1 MDRWLIPIVAAV
13 VALAL
18 GFGLGALVYA
28 DDDAEP
34 ATADPGVAATPD
46 ATAAPVD
53 ETDRQTCLAALESA
67 EQDVQAEQRLADL
80 MNDYESVIERSTE
93 ALSELD
99 TRRLEQLLTEVEE
112 LNIRSKSVIDDSREA
127 DVGAAI
133 DTCRTVLGAD
143 DV

>member
-1 MDRWLIPIVAAV
+1 MDRWLIPVVAAV
-13 VALAL
+13 VALAI

-46 ATAAPVD
+46 ATPAD
-53 ETDRQTCLAALESA
+53 ETDRQTCLAALEAA

-80 MNDYESVIERSTE
+80 VNEYESVINRSAE

-99 TRRLEQLLTEVEE
+99 TRRLEQLLAEVEE
-112 LNIRSKSVIDDSREA
+112 LNIRSKSVIDDTRAA
-127 DVGAAI
+127 DVGAAV